1 MKFLFHFPFELPA
14 GATVEDILL
23 GRVASSGTVASV
35 RLSLA
40 LVELGHECAI
50 LTAGQSNGSA
60 GGVAIESATDLAG
73 RLAAAGSEPVLIL
86 PPASAMAALRTLR
99 NRTSGF
105 VVFWLHNNLSIDL
118 LDEAF
123 AIGLDRAICPSGP
136 AAATYDAYPWWW
148 RVEAI
153 PYAFRDEFPEAAP
166 SPERGRVA
174 FIGATSEAKG
184 FHHLLAAWPLVLDQF
199 PDAVLDVFGSVALHH
214 PSASTGTTGVMTSNF
229 EERYWRP
236 FAARSGERGVASVR
250 LRGSINRREL
260 ISELQHTRVVVVN
273 PNLTGSTE
281 TFCLSALE
289 AQACGVPVV
298 GAAADGLLETIADRR
313 SGLLI
318 HSQAPRELADTI
330 VRLLH
335 DDALQQKL
343 STGARQHA
351 LQYRSA
357 RNEAERWVAMVER
370 MRSGDPAA
378 RRRSRSGRIKGITGF
393 GRAKLALKRRISPHA
408 DLRRKDFR

>member
-50 LTAGQSNGSA
+50 LTAGHGGRDA
-60 GGVAIESATDLAG
+60 GGVAIEATTDLAA
-73 RLAAAGSEPVLIL
+73 RLAAAGPEGVLVL
-86 PPASAMAALRTLR
+86 PPASAMSALRTLSG
-99 NRTSGF
+99 RTSGS

-118 LDEAF
+118 LGEAF
-123 AIGLDRAICPSGP
+123 TIGLDRAICPSGP
-136 AAATYDAYPWWW
+136 AAATYDAYPWWS

-153 PYAFRDEFPEAAP
+153 PYAFRDEFPDAVPA
-166 SPERGRVA
+166 PERGRVA

-214 PSASTGTTGVMTSNF
+214 PSARTGTTGVMTADF

-236 FAARSGERGVASVR
+236 FAARAGERGVASVR
-250 LRGSINRREL
+250 LRGSINRRGL
-260 ISELQHTRVVVVN
+260 LSELQHTRVVVVN

-289 AQACGVPVV
+289 AQACGVPSV
-298 GAAADGLLETIADRR
+298 GAAADGLLETIAEGR

-318 HSQAPRELADTI
+318 HSQAPRALADVI
-330 VRLLH
+330 VRLLQN
-335 DDALQQKL
+335 DDLWKKL
-343 STGARQHA
+343 SNGARQHA
-351 LQYRSA
+351 LQYSSWRV
-357 RNEAERWVAMVER
+357 EAERWVAMVTR
-370 MRSGDPAA
+370 MRAGEPAA
-378 RRRSRSGRIKGITGF
+378 RRRSRSGLVKGITGF

-408 DLRRKDFR
+408 DLRTKHPR

>member
-50 LTAGQSNGSA
+50 LAAEHGGRPA
-60 GGVAIESATDLAG
+60 GGVAIEATTDLAA
-73 RLAAAGSEPVLIL
+73 RLAAAGPEGVLVL
-86 PPASAMAALRTLR
+86 PPASAMSTLRALRD
-99 NRTSGF
+99 RTGGS

-123 AIGLDRAICPSGP
+123 AIGLDRVICPSGP

-153 PYAFRDEFPEAAP
+153 PYAFRDEFPDAAP
-166 SPERGRVA
+166 TPERGRVA

-184 FHHLLAAWPLVLDQF
+184 FHHLLAAWPLVLDRF
-199 PDAVLDVFGSVALHH
+199 PDAILDVFGSVALHH
-214 PSASTGTTGVMTSNF
+214 PSASTGTTGVMTSDF
-229 EERYWRP
+229 EERHWRP
-236 FAARSGERGVASVR
+236 FAARTGERGVARVH
-250 LRGSINRREL
+250 LRGSINRRAL
-260 ISELQHTRVVVVN
+260 LGELQHTRVVVVN

-289 AQACGVPVV
+289 AQACGLPVV
-298 GAAADGLLETIADRR
+298 GAAADGLLETIAEGR

-318 HSQAPRELADTI
+318 HSQAPRELADAI
-330 VRLLH
+330 VRLLEN
-335 DDALQQKL
+335 DELWKKL

-351 LQYRSA
+351 LQYRSS
-357 RNEAERWVAMVER
+357 RVEGERWVAMVTR
-370 MRSGDPAA
+370 MLAEDPAA
-378 RRRSRSGRIKGITGF
+378 RRRSRSGLFKAITGF
-393 GRAKLALKRRISPHA
+393 GRAKLALKRRISPHP
-408 DLRRKDFR
+408 DLHRKYPH

>member
-14 GATVEDILL
+14 GATAEDILL
-23 GRVASSGTVASV
+23 GRIASSGTVASV

-50 LTAGQSNGSA
+50 LTADNRSGRA
-60 GGVAIESATDLAG
+60 GGVTIEPDEDLSRQLAT
-73 RLAAAGSEPVLIL
+73 AGSEAVLVL
-86 PPASAMAALRTLR
+86 PPASAMSALQTVRD
-99 NRTSGF
+99 RTSGS

-123 AIGLDRAICPSGP
+123 AIGLDRAICPSRP

-153 PYAFRDEFPEAAP
+153 PYAFREAFPEAVQTP
-166 SPERGRVA
+166 DRGRVA

-184 FHHLLAAWPLVLDQF
+184 FHHLLAAWPLVLARV

-214 PSASTGTTGVMTSNF
+214 PSARTGKTGVMTSDF

-236 FAARSGERGVASVR
+236 FTARAGENGVASVR

-260 ISELQHTRVVVVN
+260 IGEIQRTRVVVVN

-298 GAAADGLLETIADRR
+298 GAAADGLLETIAEDR

-318 HSQAPRELADTI
+318 HSQAPRELAEAI
-330 VRLLH
+330 VRLLQN
-335 DDALQQKL
+335 DELWTKL

-351 LQYRSA
+351 LQYSSPRL
-357 RNEAERWVAMVER
+357 EAERWVAMVKR
-370 MRSGDPAA
+370 MREGEAAA
-378 RRRSRSGRIKGITGF
+378 RRRSRSGIVKGITGF

-408 DLRRKDFR
+408 DLRTKYPR